1 MYVYV
6 LVMSLDLNTW
16 LATPEGGARYGA
28 GNIAYL
34 ASNPGVGCWAWY
46 QTQCLDHV
54 CYGFPLPDL
63 NTWLVT
69 PEGGARHGAGHI
81 VHLAGNPGVGCWAW
95 YPTSALITNC
105 NAGYLL

>member
-1 MYVYV
+1 MV
-6 LVMSLDLNTW
+6 LATLLTW
-16 LATPEGGARYGA
+16 LATQEWGA
-28 GNIAYL
+28 GHGTRHSALIMYAMVY
-34 ASNPGVGCWAWY
+34 
-46 QTQCLDHV
+46 
-54 CYGFPLPDL
+54 PLPDL

>member
-34 ASNPGVGCWAWY
+34 A
-46 QTQCLDHV
+46 
-54 CYGFPLPDL
+54 
-63 NTWLVT
+63 
-69 PEGGARHGAGHI
+69 
-81 VHLAGNPGVGCWAW
+81 GNPGVGC
-95 YPTSALITNC
+95 
-105 NAGYLL
+105 